1 MTQRKRKKKI
11 GLNTMSKIRLAGI
24 VNDSITD
31 GPGIRLT
38 VFVQGCPRSCPGC
51 HNPQTQPLC
60 GGYEEDDAVVL
71 EKIKSNPL
79 LDGVTFS
86 GGEPMIQ
93 AKNLLWLA
101 GEIKK
106 LGLNLFCYT
115 GYMFEELK
123 NVEGAMDLLNYID
136 VLVDGPFV
144 KEKRDYRLKFKGSTN
159 QRIIDVP
166 KTIKQNK
173 VVLIEDEKWN

>member
-1 MTQRKRKKKI
+1 
-11 GLNTMSKIRLAGI
+11 MSKIKLAGI

-31 GPGIRLT
+31 GPGIRMT
-38 VFVQGCPRSCPGC
+38 IFVQGCPRSCPGC
-51 HNPQTQPLC
+51 HNPQTQALV
-60 GGYEEDDAVVL
+60 GGYEEEDFAIL
-71 EKIKSNPL
+71 EKVKSNPL

-93 AKNLLWLA
+93 AQNLLWLA
-101 GEIKK
+101 KEIKS

-115 GYMFEELK
+115 GYVFEELK
-123 NVEGAMDLLNYID
+123 HVDGAYDLLKYID

-159 QRIIDVP
+159 QRVIDVQ
-166 KTIKQNK
+166 KTLLNNK
-173 VVLIEDEKWN
+173 VVLIEDARWN